1 MANPRTIARVEAQI
15 QRRAAHCLQVELA
28 DPRSGFVTITKV
40 EASQDLSSAHIH
52 YSVLGDEA
60 DRSKIEHMLE
70 QAGGF
75 IQRRVASALK
85 LRNAPRLHWKYDESI
100 AEAARMDLLIREARA
115 RDRQIRGDRPEPGED
130 LEGPDETTGS

>member
-1 MANPRTIARVEAQI
+1 MASPRTIARVEAQI

-28 DPRSGFVTITKV
+28 DPRSGFVTITRV
-40 EASQDLSSAHIH
+40 EAARDLSSANIH

-75 IQRRVASALK
+75 IQRRVASFLK
-85 LRNAPRLHWKYDESI
+85 LKNAPRLHWKYDESI
-100 AEAARMDLLIREARA
+100 AESARMDILIREARA
-115 RDRQIRGDRPEPGED
+115 RDRLIRGDRPEPGED
-130 LEGPDETTGS
+130 LEGPDGTTGS